1 MTIELALCIVLMLL
15 AFPVSR
21 SIAAHYLL
29 FASANLALLDVTYA
43 DSSFLAILFALL
55 AAMDT
60 ILFMAA
66 GRKVLLISSAVSA
79 LLCLESIM
87 NMDWL
92 LSHVTYLSVA
102 VNAAIAGVLAKEYL
116 NWTHGK
122 YGRY

>member
-1 MTIELALCIVLMLL
+1 MTVELALCIALMLL

-21 SIAAHYLL
+21 SIAVHYFI
-29 FASANLALLDVTYA
+29 FAVANLALLGYEA
-43 DSSFLAILFALL
+43 FDSSLLAILFALL

-66 GRKVLLISSAVSA
+66 GRKVLLISAFASA

-102 VNAAIAGVLAKEYL
+102 VNAAIAGVLAREYL